1 VVSAI
6 PFTASKGDANGD
18 LSVNVLD
25 ITSIVAYL
33 LNNNPQP
40 FIFDAA
46 DVNSDATINV
56 LDIVGVVNLVLNGS
70 QKVKGISLDQQANLY
85 LESDTLFADANVPIG
100 GIQLD
105 INGVSST
112 EDIHALKAL
121 DGFESGY
128 SMKNDTLRLLYYS
141 MSGKSIP
148 AGNHIPLLVMK
159 PGSKIVNAVFGTTN
173 GSPIRVNFLLS
184 RIPDISDNM
193 NQTVAELGQN
203 FPNPLNGL
211 TTIPIHIYEP
221 VDEVLLRVVNVMGQ
235 EVEIIRLANPYIGEH
250 LLSWN
255 PGTNKGLF
263 VYTLEV
269 RNGNQKQICPNKKMI
284 VQ

>member
-1 VVSAI
+1 
-6 PFTASKGDANGD
+6 
-18 LSVNVLD
+18 
-25 ITSIVAYL
+25 
-33 LNNNPQP
+33 
-40 FIFDAA
+40 
-46 DVNSDATINV
+46 
-56 LDIVGVVNLVLNGS
+56 
-70 QKVKGISLDQQANLY
+70 
-85 LESDTLFADANVPIG
+85 
-100 GIQLD
+100 
-105 INGVSST
+105 
-112 EDIHALKAL
+112 LKAL

-159 PGSKIVNAVFGTTN
+159 PGNKIVNAVFGTTN